1 MTSNAGMFPN
11 LAAGDIEVRAAR
23 VTEKRVELLLYKD
36 ARCDMR
42 ILDETVGPEN
52 WQRRHEVIDGMLF
65 CSVGILPAGDGRDW
79 VWKQDC
85 GTAGNFEVEKSK
97 ASDAFKRACFNWG
110 IGRELYT
117 APQIAFWVE
126 ENGEQLCN
134 VSQNKQGNWVTYDRF
149 SVRKIEIESHVIERL
164 WVVNDTLGKT
174 VFVWNPI
181 D

>member
-1 MTSNAGMFPN
+1 MEFPN
-11 LAAGDIEVRAAR
+11 LTAEDIEVRCGR

-52 WQRRHEVIDGMLF
+52 WQRRHEVMGDTTF
-65 CSVGILPAGDGRDW
+65 CAVGIKVGDEW

-85 GTAGNFEVEKSK
+85 GSAGNFEAEKSA

-117 APQIAFWVE
+117 APKIAFWVE
-126 ENGEQLCN
+126 QDGQTLCN
-134 VSQNKQGNWVTYDRF
+134 VRQGKNGNWQTFDRF
-149 SVRKIEIESHVIERL
+149 DVKKIVIEDHVIKRL
-164 WVVNDTLGKT
+164 WIVNESKVGDVEGQT
-174 VFVWNPI
+174 VFLLNPVE
-181 D
+181 